1 MNRKLT
7 SRILLA
13 GIALLLL
20 LSPLFVRSVIWGLNN
35 RPYAVG
41 QVPITSVAATPVP
54 TSTPAPLV
62 ADSMLLDTP
71 LRPGPVVVD
80 LAHGNRLTRSQFEP
94 LAAALARRGVGTRF
108 WLSNVDVLSLTNYL
122 DFPDQSETLA
132 PLLEDATALVVVSPF
147 FLWTKDE
154 IALVERFVAD
164 GGHLLMISDPDVVG
178 DLAQDINTLGE
189 PFGVVYNDDYLYD
202 TTTNDGNYTFIFPD
216 DYRGEAERLATRR
229 IAFYG
234 ARSIGGEVTP
244 LLRSAHTTLSSIR
257 SGLTNFTTMAL
268 GGLESRGTLGGV
280 LALSDFDVLTN
291 SYVERHD
298 NHELV
303 EFVAGFLA
311 AAQRKDT
318 ITDFPAYLGKE
329 VALIFGNAE
338 AVDAQIL
345 LEGARLQR
353 SLELTGR
360 SLRLAGSDLLTT
372 TLSPGSVP
380 PNVDLIALAD
390 YAMIDDQTSL
400 LRELGFRRVE
410 VTPTP
415 EATIPPTPTSTET
428 VTATVTPTA
437 TPSLTDPNL
446 IDPEENESSDETS
459 ATTGAAKNDSAAGG
473 TGDLSISAQITP
485 SETVTPTG
493 TITPDLPLPT
503 KSITGTIT
511 PEVTG
516 APETPT
522 PSPTPFVMP
531 TPEQAPVVYLE
542 RMDGLRLVARQT
554 VIIAQLSLGGQHRI
568 VAVLGH
574 DNAGIQNGVERLMS
588 GDYTG
593 CLTGADLVVCSFEG
607 SPEPTPMAAPAQSTT
622 VPSPSTE
629 GTPAPDATPA
639 PGPSSPEG
647 SSSIL
652 IVDDN
657 DNANPNDASEADTY
671 LLALT
676 QAGYSPTLWSTA
688 DQDLPPTEEVLKYR
702 WVIWSSGGYENGG
715 PGVSD
720 LEVLYNYINNGGWL
734 TVSSRRPFFA
744 MSRED
749 ASVIVDVVVE
759 NGVPELVKGLP
770 SETIELGNGL
780 PPVIPLVLSDET
792 NSNLVALRRGP
803 NSGDAGA
810 PLLFVATDEG
820 SPDATGARLM
830 VLGMALTWLPDGY
843 DIQLVQ
849 NMADVMMV
857 EK

>member
-1 MNRKLT
+1 VNRSLT

-20 LSPLFVRSVIWGLNN
+20 LSPLFIRSVIWGLNN

-54 TSTPAPLV
+54 TNTPEPLV

-80 LAHGNRLTRSQFEP
+80 LAHGNRLTRAQFEP

-132 PLLEDATALVVVSPF
+132 PLLEEATALVVVSPF
-147 FLWTKDE
+147 FLWTKEE
-154 IALVERFVAD
+154 IAEVERFVAD

-189 PFGVVYNDDYLYD
+189 PFGVVFNDDYLYD
-202 TTTNDGNYTFIFPD
+202 TTANDGNYTFIFPD
-216 DYRGEAERLATRR
+216 DYQGEAERLASRR

-280 LALSDFDVLTN
+280 LVLSDFDVLTN

-338 AVDAQIL
+338 AVNAQIL

-353 SLELTGR
+353 NLELSGR
-360 SLRLAGSDLLTT
+360 SLYLAGSDLLTT

-380 PNVDLIALAD
+380 PDVDLIALAD
-390 YAMIDDQTSL
+390 YAMIDDETNL

-415 EATIPPTPTSTET
+415 EATISSTLTATVTATAPVT
-428 VTATVTPTA
+428 VTATVTP
-437 TPSLTDPNL
+437 PLTDP
-446 IDPEENESSDETS
+446 EEEDAAETS
-459 ATTGAAKNDSAAGG
+459 ITNDQAKNDTASGG
-473 TGDLSISAQITP
+473 ASDLSITAQITP
-485 SETVTPTG
+485 TETPTETVTV
-493 TITPDLPLPT
+493 TPEEPLPT
-503 KSITGTIT
+503 KSITGTVT

-516 APETPT
+516 TPETPT
-522 PSPTPFVMP
+522 PSPTPSATP
-531 TPEQAPVVYLE
+531 TPEAAPIVYLE
-542 RMDGLRLVARQT
+542 RTDGLRLVARQT

-607 SPEPTPMAAPAQSTT
+607 SPEPTPVTAPAQSTVVPLPAPDG
-622 VPSPSTE
+622 VPS
-629 GTPAPDATPA
+629 PDATPS
-639 PGPSSPEG
+639 PQPSSPEA
-647 SSSIL
+647 SSGIL

-657 DNANPNDASEADTY
+657 DSANPNDASEADTY

-676 QAGYSPTLWSTA
+676 QAGYTPTLWSTA
-688 DQDLPPTEEVLKYR
+688 DQELPPSEEVLKYR

-715 PGVSD
+715 PGVND

-759 NGVPELVKGLP
+759 NGLPELVRGLP
-770 SETIELGNGL
+770 SETIELANGL
-780 PPVIPLVLSDET
+780 PPVIPLVLSDDT
-792 NSNLVALRRGP
+792 DGNLVALRRGP

-820 SPDATGARLM
+820 SPDASGARLM
-830 VLGMALTWLPDGY
+830 VLGMALNWLPDGY

-849 NMADVMMV
+849 NMAEVMMV
-857 EK
+857 EE